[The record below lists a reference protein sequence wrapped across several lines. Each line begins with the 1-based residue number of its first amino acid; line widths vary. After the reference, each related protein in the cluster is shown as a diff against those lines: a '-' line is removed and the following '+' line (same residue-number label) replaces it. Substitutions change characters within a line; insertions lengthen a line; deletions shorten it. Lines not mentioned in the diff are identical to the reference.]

1 MRVGIVSLV
10 VLASAVLACGG
21 GEASAVAPSV
31 APTEVRSD
39 APSASVAAGAPLTV
53 FGAASLATVLDEIE
67 TAYEAAVPGA
77 ALTIA
82 TDSSAALAAQI
93 RQGAP
98 ADVFLSAD
106 TTNPRK
112 LVDAGLADGDA
123 MVFAANELAV
133 ITPAD
138 NPGGL
143 TTPFDLGLPG
153 VRVIAAGDEV
163 PITRYATQLVER
175 LAAEPAAPADFA
187 AAYADNIVSREDNVA
202 AVRTKVELGEGDA
215 AIVYVTD
222 AAASETVATI
232 DVPEDLEVSASYA
245 GVVIKRAPHAA
256 AAHAFLDWV
265 AGRDGQAILASFG
278 FLPPSS

>member
-106 TTNPRK
+106 TTDPRK
-112 LVDAGLADGDA
+112 LVDAGLTDGDA

-175 LAAEPAAPADFA
+175 LAADPAAPADFA

-202 AVRTKVELGEGDA
+202 AIRTRIELGEGDA
-215 AIVYVTD
+215 GIVYVTD
-222 AAASETVATI
+222 AIASGDLVQQ
-232 DVPEDLEVSASYA
+232 VPVPPDANVPASYA
-245 GVVIKRAPHAA
+245 AA
-256 AAHAFLDWV
+256 IVTGTDQPDESAAFLAWLTGP
-265 AGRDGQAILASFG
+265 AGQAALARFG
-278 FLPPSS
+278 FLPAP